1 MNDKTLE
8 EIRDSLKRIEELAT
22 PIVIVSPIASP
33 SEVDQLREQL
43 KPHRIM
49 DVKGVESVHDCNVG
63 STGNAY
69 ISPYLPAEAL
79 AQKQKLFSGLNTN
92 REVLDI
98 VNAINVLAMANTD
111 VLHVMVEFAGHVNAL
126 DVRVN
131 HVATNYGDA
140 NRTALMTACVYLG
153 EEAAL
158 QELLAVES
166 QLTELI
172 IEAREEAEAK
182 AEVGA

>member
-33 SEVDQLREQL
+33 SEVEQLREQL
-43 KPHRIM
+43 KPHRLI
-49 DVKGVESVHDCNVG
+49 DVKGVDPVYAGNVG
-63 STGNAY
+63 MIGHVN
-69 ISPYLPAEAL
+69 LPAEAL
-79 AQKQKLFSGLNTN
+79 AQKQKLFSGQSTN

-98 VNAINVLAMANTD
+98 VNAINALAMANTD
-111 VLHVMVEFAGHVNAL
+111 VIHIFTSVSGHVERIN
-126 DVRVN
+126 VRVN
-131 HVATNYGDA
+131 SADVCYQKEESYSH
-140 NRTALMTACVYLG
+140 LMTSDVWLNDAD
-153 EEAAL
+153 AL
-158 QELLAVES
+158 EKLLSIES